1 MVQLEDTPMSTVVAG
16 IDIGGTKVAA
26 VLVADD
32 STIIFSGSVAAPA
45 REGGPA
51 MADAAANLVARL
63 VDQSGARLAAVGVGA
78 AGVVDSDLGVIR
90 AASQMFTAWAGFALA
105 RELTHRLSVPVRI
118 ENDVNAFLMGEV
130 AHGGA
135 GDDVLGIMLGT
146 GVGGAVVLNGELRHG
161 PNGAAGEIGH
171 TPGYSDIVCTC
182 GQVGHLETVA
192 SGVSIGLRYGERT
205 GAFGLDA
212 HQIADRA
219 RAGDQAARAVFHDAG
234 RAVALA
240 GASAAGLLDLSTV
253 IVGGGV
259 TQAWDLLQPAIEA
272 TLRTDSPV
280 SGMPLRFERARLG
293 NDAVVLGAAAS
304 ARVRLMTVTAPAA
317 RSSA

>member
-1 MVQLEDTPMSTVVAG
+1 MGQLDDTFMSTVVAG

-32 STIIFSGSVAAPA
+32 ATIIATGSVAAPA

-63 VDQSGARLAAVGVGA
+63 VEQSGVRLAAVGVGA

-90 AASQMFTAWAGFALA
+90 AASRMFTAWAGFALA
-105 RELTHRLSVPVRI
+105 SELTCRLGVPVRI

-146 GVGGAVVLNGELRHG
+146 GVGGAVVLDGELRHG
-161 PNGAAGEIGH
+161 PNGSAGEIGH

-205 GAFGLDA
+205 GVTGLDA
-212 HQIADRA
+212 QQIADRA
-219 RAGDQAARAVFHDAG
+219 RSGDPVARAVFDDAG
-234 RAVALA
+234 TAVALA
-240 GASAAGLLDLSTV
+240 GASAAGLLDLGTV

-259 TQAWDLLQPAIEA
+259 THAWDLLQPAIAA

-304 ARVRLMTVTAPAA
+304 ARVRFMAATTPAA